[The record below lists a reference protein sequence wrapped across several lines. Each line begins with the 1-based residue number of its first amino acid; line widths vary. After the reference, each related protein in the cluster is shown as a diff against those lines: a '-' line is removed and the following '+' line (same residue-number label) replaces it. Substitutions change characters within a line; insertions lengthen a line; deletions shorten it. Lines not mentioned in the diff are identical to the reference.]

1 MLCTERN
8 AVCSLPRSRP
18 QRGNVE
24 GAFDKF
30 SPWCQYLFATHFCV
44 RSPCEEEMER
54 GNSEK
59 Q

>member
-1 MLCTERN
+1 MMHREEHCLLI
-8 AVCSLPRSRP
+8 AKILPTKRKH
-18 QRGNVE
+18 

-30 SPWCQYLFATHFCV
+30 SPWCQYLFAIHFCV